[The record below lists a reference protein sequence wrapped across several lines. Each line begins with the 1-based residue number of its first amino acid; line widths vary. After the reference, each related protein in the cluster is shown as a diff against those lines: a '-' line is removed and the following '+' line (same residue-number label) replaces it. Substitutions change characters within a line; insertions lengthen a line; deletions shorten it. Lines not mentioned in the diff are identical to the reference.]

1 MPRIGFLLSKERKKL
16 RAGERAHRP
25 HCFSEYQNSVFFVTP
40 RGEDRQT
47 PLVALL
53 EDPRFISQYP
63 NICLVNMSRISIA
76 LRTLLSISV
85 VTVSIL
91 SWCFLVQN
99 SGTLKPLRSI
109 TQTASEIAPRE
120 NASIA
125 FPLNNDAGIETRNYT
140 IPGCPCERTGFAL
153 DSLLSRRSEA
163 RARPEDFPEWFLKK
177 FSFEGQST
185 CSDYATQRGGGQRVV
200 SYVYYAKAGRS
211 VRGSIGYKKYLSQL
225 YSTVDVIGRVY
236 PGWVVRIHHNV
247 TTEDEVGMAELCR
260 IYCDHDYVD
269 LCHAHDLPGLG
280 NMNERRLTG
289 MMWRFA
295 VMGDPTV
302 QTFLSRDTDSWV
314 LDREVAAV
322 KEWLASNRTF
332 HVVHDHPRHGP
343 VILGG
348 FWGAH
353 NKDLRTM
360 QDLRDKMYSKAKT
373 EQYGQDQKLL
383 KNILW
388 PYASTSVLNHASFT
402 CQRML
407 KEHGPAVPFPTQRE
421 GGRYCG
427 WGTYKVAEA
436 RLVAKTVCPEEC
448 RPKDHKDWTRC

>member
-1 MPRIGFLLSKERKKL
+1 M
-16 RAGERAHRP
+16 
-25 HCFSEYQNSVFFVTP
+25 
-40 RGEDRQT
+40 
-47 PLVALL
+47 
-53 EDPRFISQYP
+53 
-63 NICLVNMSRISIA
+63 
-76 LRTLLSISV
+76 
-85 VTVSIL
+85 
-91 SWCFLVQN
+91 
-99 SGTLKPLRSI
+99 
-109 TQTASEIAPRE
+109 
-120 NASIA
+120 
-125 FPLNNDAGIETRNYT
+125 
-140 IPGCPCERTGFAL
+140 
-153 DSLLSRRSEA
+153 DSLLSRRNES

-177 FSFEGQST
+177 FSFEGSST

-200 SYVYYAKAGRS
+200 SYVYYAKGGRS
-211 VRGSIGYKKYLSQL
+211 VRGTIGYKKYLGQF
-225 YSTVDVIGRVY
+225 YNTVDVIGRVY
-236 PGWVVRIHHNV
+236 PGWIVRIHHNV
-247 TTEDEVGMAELCR
+247 TIQDEVGMAELCR

-353 NKDLRTM
+353 NKDMRAM
-360 QDLRDKMYSKAKT
+360 QELRDQMYSKAKT
-373 EQYGQDQKLL
+373 EHYGQDQKLL
-383 KNILW
+383 KQILW
-388 PYASTSVLNHASFT
+388 PYARTNVLNHASFT
-402 CQRML
+402 CKKKLR
-407 KEHGPAVPFPTQRE
+407 EHGPAVPFPTKRE
-421 GGRYCG
+421 GGKYCG

-436 RLVAKTVCPEEC
+436 RLVANTVCPEEC